1 MLDRDVSFVTTFES
15 ARFRLVTT
23 PSMSAC
29 VIAPCSSNPETRR
42 QTLRDGTL
50 QGIDDG
56 ALCSQCHGGSGQ
68 GHARGGRGNRSCCGA
83 GRPRHRRMLCH
94 QVRADGRMLHRLRL
108 QRLGRRQH
116 VPHPQL
122 RAIFLLRAALLERAS
137 GQRLGLGKARLAHF
151 QDRRSEWDFGVLHGL
166 VNVLSLHQDLSS
178 FLVNNNQRP
187 AHYRHKELARVCGQG
202 LQLLRIEGARE
213 YQRCAPVRGPVLR
226 AQHARKD
233 ELLARMLR
241 LCAREH
247 QHVR

>member
-122 RAIFLLRAALLERAS
+122 VPFS
-137 GQRLGLGKARLAHF
+137 CC
-151 QDRRSEWDFGVLHGL
+151 VLPY
-166 VNVLSLHQDLSS
+166 S
-178 FLVNNNQRP
+178 
-187 AHYRHKELARVCGQG
+187 
-202 LQLLRIEGARE
+202 
-213 YQRCAPVRGPVLR
+213 RGPPGSGWASAKR
-226 AQHARKD
+226 DSHIFKIDAQSGT
-233 ELLARMLR
+233 LGCYMGSSMCC
-241 LCAREH
+241 LCTRI
-247 QHVR
+247 